1 MKIENINIYN
11 IYLAILGARY
21 SYNSTDKSDSLQVN
35 WVYLGDN
42 KVLYNNKIE
51 QDKNIFFKEISWE
64 SFNHAVIGENDLK
77 LLSKLCKAGSSH
89 RKFLR
94 QILVSM
100 DIIAP
105 RYFWSEYDTYKV
117 GTVANSESTIHTITK
132 RKLTLNDFEEDIYI
146 DTLNHLNDTI
156 EKYNLADSND
166 LKMEYFRSI
175 KNNLP
180 EGFLQKR
187 HVTLNYEVLCNMYNQ
202 RKNHRLNE
210 WHYFCEIVSSLPY
223 AKEFIIGE

>member
-1 MKIENINIYN
+1 MKLENINVYDL
-11 IYLAILGARY
+11 YSAIVGARY
-21 SYNSTDKSDSLQVN
+21 SYNSNDKSDSRPS
-35 WVYLGDN
+35 
-42 KVLYNNKIE
+42 KVFIYFTINCY
-51 QDKNIFFKEISWE
+51 
-64 SFNHAVIGENDLK
+64 NHAVIGNNDLK

-100 DIIAP
+100 DITAP

-156 EKYNLADSND
+156 EKYNLAESKG
-166 LKMEYFRSI
+166 LKEEYFRSI

-202 RKNHRLNE
+202 RKNHRLQE
-210 WHYFCEIVSSLPY
+210 WHYFCEVVSSLPY
-223 AKEFIIGE
+223 AKEFIKGD